1 MTRTPK
7 CISEEMRISEI
18 QRLMHKNKIHAV
30 LVTDQ
35 QRQLIGIVDS
45 FSCML

>member
-1 MTRTPK
+1 
-7 CISEEMRISEI
+7 
-18 QRLMHKNKIHAV
+18 MHQNKIHAV

-35 QRQLIGIVDS
+35 QHHLIGIVDS